1 MCSTSG
7 FKLKCKTYRG
17 VENFR
22 KRIDIQQTRRLF
34 HIYKH
39 QTNILTITPLHKS
52 LHKNIIHKYLELLPG
67 PVVPVAGGICK
78 PIMQFAA
85 MHSTTA
91 RRAAPGPG
99 PLHAAAP
106 AANTNHPELSWQ
118 LIISLLEQAA
128 GMHRPQCLQSP
139 DTHH

>member
-1 MCSTSG
+1 MRT
-7 FKLKCKTYRG
+7 
-17 VENFR
+17 
-22 KRIDIQQTRRLF
+22 
-34 HIYKH
+34 
-39 QTNILTITPLHKS
+39 TPWPRCPL
-52 LHKNIIHKYLELLPG
+52 
-67 PVVPVAGGICK
+67 AGGICK

-118 LIISLLEQAA
+118 LIISLLEHLEQPLLGCAD
-128 GMHRPQCLQSP
+128 HSVSRHPPLTDVNRRRCLLCDITAKYSVTP
-139 DTHH
+139 SLGVAPVWSHTPAPSVLTPATSHDLLSLPSTL